1 MYICIFFMTD
11 NAKINNTLDNTL
23 PEMQVNQNLDFIYI
37 LYLEIT
43 HFWRGVRTVGGLR
56 SFMGCRQKWRIV
68 AEMYSSA
75 TAARLCESH

>member
-1 MYICIFFMTD
+1 MAVGALGVCLFCVH
-11 NAKINNTLDNTL
+11 
-23 PEMQVNQNLDFIYI
+23 EREV
-37 LYLEIT
+37 T